1 MRIVRIATI
10 PFPVLHHLDGEI
22 RSLVAAGHEVYV
34 VTSRGAGFDRI
45 RSLGVAGVVTVD
57 IAREISPFRDLA
69 ALIRLCGILKQLNPG
84 LVHSITPKAG
94 LLAALAGW
102 LCRVPIRLHS
112 FTGQAWAERQGLVRW
127 LSRLA
132 DRVIVRL
139 NTRCYADSFSQRE
152 FLVAEG
158 ICGEGAIRVRGAG
171 SLAGVNLKRF
181 DRERL
186 RLAAAQ
192 VRARLGIAPQA
203 RVIVFVGRV
212 TRDKGV
218 VELVAAFSQLK
229 NAELVLVG
237 PLEPERD
244 PLPAETLAMI
254 ESNPSIHAVGYDP
267 EPEGYLAFAD
277 LLCLPSY
284 REGFGIVVIE
294 AAALGVPCVGT
305 DIVGL
310 RDAVVDGKTG
320 VLVPPKDVP
329 ALVTALESLLSDNG
343 MRAAMSVAARER
355 VRKEFDAEIFNAGLL
370 AEYAG
375 LGGAPAAG
383 GKS

>member
-1 MRIVRIATI
+1 MRIVRVATI
-10 PFPVLHHLDGEI
+10 PFPVLHHLGGEI
-22 RSLVAAGHEVYV
+22 RALVAAGHEVYV
-34 VTSRGAGFDRI
+34 ITSRGAGFDRI
-45 RSLGVAGVVTVD
+45 RSLGVAGVMPVD
-57 IAREISPFRDLA
+57 IAREISPFADVA
-69 ALIRLCGILKQLNPG
+69 ALVALYKALKNMKPD

-132 DRVIVRL
+132 DRAIVRL
-139 NTRCYADSFSQRE
+139 NTRCYADSFSQRD

-158 ICGEGAIRVRGAG
+158 ICGKGAVQVRGPG
-171 SLAGVNLKRF
+171 SLAGVDLKRF
-181 DRERL
+181 DMERL
-186 RLAAAQ
+186 RPAAAQ
-192 VRARLGIAPQA
+192 TRAGLGIAPQA
-203 RVIVFVGRV
+203 RVIVFVGRI
-212 TRDKGV
+212 TRDKGI

-229 NAELVLVG
+229 NVALVLVG

-244 PLPAETLAMI
+244 PLPAQTLTEI
-254 ESNPSIHAVGYDP
+254 ERNSSIHGVGYDP
-267 EPEGYLAFAD
+267 EPERYLAFAD

-320 VLVPPKDVP
+320 LLVPPRNVP

-343 MRAAMSVAARER
+343 RRAAMSVAACER
-355 VRKEFDAEIFNAGLL
+355 VRKEFDADIFNAGLL
-370 AEYAG
+370 AEYAD
-375 LGGAPAAG
+375 LRGAPVAG